1 MKRGDRPYLVSLGYP
16 SQNAPGGYF
25 HFCGGTLID
34 RRVVLT
40 AVRECIIYFYALLP
54 YRCPPLTKILL
65 NSNTDCL
72 TDDEGNLI
80 IIEGGSVN
88 INKFDFLDSN
98 EDVTTFLLCTNE
110 FGNGCD
116 LDVYAYVILNPEHD
130 LTPGEYEKIFPYT
143 YCVRR
148 RIF

>member
-1 MKRGDRPYLVSLGYP
+1 M
-16 SQNAPGGYF
+16 
-25 HFCGGTLID
+25 
-34 RRVVLT
+34 LT

-54 YRCPPLTKILL
+54 YLRSPLTKILL

-72 TDDEGNLI
+72 TDANGNLF
-80 IIEGGSVN
+80 IIEGDSVN

-116 LDVYAYVILNPEHD
+116 STTAYVILNPEHD